1 MKSLAGKRFGVHG
14 ICAAFVFGCA
24 AIACVWMG
32 WSLANTGS
40 SDPIGQSH
48 DSTVEPNQTDP
59 STLEELTLIDS
70 QFSRILALYNFA
82 LGVDEADFLDLIE
95 QTESL
100 PLRFQ
105 FEFQRVLV
113 DRLYEI
119 NPELALS
126 HVDSF
131 HTALVQFLFLDWS
144 ERDLEDAI
152 ARVKSL
158 EGPPREAATWG
169 VLSPYSEYSAEQR
182 EEIARELGLE
192 DLAAGIASEQQVS
205 EAQRD
210 PEQAWNEALRDDAY
224 DNGNDNDYILT
235 LVSAGA
241 EWVRQDG
248 LEVVDEISASLG
260 NFQAREYVLASVL
273 VAASQWVD
281 IEDIFSKA
289 LEIDA
294 GRDSKTRLMS
304 SIVGHWTRLD
314 PESALDAASEVESS
328 FLRDRL
334 QSMVIYTWANNI
346 PRSILDDLDRIPKD
360 FQAIARMYALTAI
373 AQGDPREA
381 ISLVRSLDIEREDT
395 RESLIRTIAS
405 IWAEQDAQ
413 AALSWAMNDQEHA
426 GVRSQLLRTIV
437 WAWSSR
443 EPNAALNWILDHR
456 DLYEISQVT
465 IRVTMMNLT
474 DKNPDL
480 ALQRALEQPVEKG
493 ELGWEGIVIGRVLQT
508 DLELAKE
515 MLPHTRDG
523 KTKRQCY
530 IAVGCALVHASRGIE
545 ALELARE
552 LVEWE
557 GEEYVAEL
565 LSHWAWDDADGL
577 QDSLDDISDPAIRT
591 SAEAALEARSADPSD
606 PFDDYW
612 EQLTTYSS
620 DS

>member
-1 MKSLAGKRFGVHG
+1 MKSLAGKRFGVLG

-32 WSLANTGS
+32 WSLANPESG
-40 SDPIGQSH
+40 DPVGLAH
-48 DSTVEPNQTDP
+48 DSTVEPNQTEP
-59 STLEELTLIDS
+59 STLEELALIDS

-131 HTALVQFLFLDWS
+131 HTALVQFLFLDWA

-158 EGPPREAATWG
+158 EGATREAATLG
-169 VLSPYSEYSAEQR
+169 MLSPYSEYSAEQR
-182 EEIARELGLE
+182 EEIARELGRE
-192 DLAAGIASEQQVS
+192 DLSAGIASEQQVS
-205 EAQRD
+205 EIQRD
-210 PEQAWNEALRDDAY
+210 PEQAWNEALRDYAY
-224 DNGNDNDYILT
+224 EDDYVVT
-235 LVSAGA
+235 LVSSGA
-241 EWVRQDG
+241 EWIRQDG
-248 LEVVDEISASLG
+248 LEIVDEISASLG
-260 NFQAREYVLASVL
+260 NVQAREYVLASVL
-273 VAASQWVD
+273 VAASQFVD

-294 GRDSKTRLMS
+294 GRDSSTSLLS

-373 AQGDPREA
+373 AQGDPKEA
-381 ISLVRSLDIEREDT
+381 ISLLQSLDIEREDT

-405 IWAEQDAQ
+405 IWAEEDAKG
-413 AALSWAMNDQEHA
+413 ALSWALNDHEHA

-493 ELGWEGIVIGRVLQT
+493 KLGWEGIVIGRVLQT

-530 IAVGCALVHASRGIE
+530 IAVGCALVRASRGIE

-565 LSHWAWDDADGL
+565 LSYWAWDDADGL
-577 QDSLDDISDPAIRT
+577 QDSLDDISDPEIRA

-612 EQLTTYSS
+612 EQLTTYKSGS
-620 DS
+620 